1 MPAGGGVEVVTGVSN
16 RLGGKTDELEL
27 PLPTAGPG
35 LVGNSEAGSAHVG
48 GGHSG

>member
-27 PLPTAGPG
+27 PLPTG